1 MKVNKQKILSA
12 VLAAAMSL
20 SCMAWPAF
28 AESSEVQTAPVQVA
42 AANQKSLTFSDV
54 PASHWAYKYVMACVS
69 HGAISGTTPAVN
81 GVGTFDP
88 NGKVTLGHFLMVLTR
103 LIAADKIDE
112 SAAGHWAMP
121 GYEAAIAVGLIYEYE
136 YDSSSATLNKV
147 LTREEMALLLT
158 RAAEISGEPLDLL
171 PGIENNIGDWEEISI
186 EKVVY
191 VMRAYS
197 SGLLTGVNKQGDFN
211 PKGNMTRAEMATV
224 VCRLMNY
231 YPRAEVVVQD
241 PYLYISDEGYTKGML
256 LPKVSREYEL
266 KALGATKIGE
276 DSKGVYIIF
285 TAPELPAVIA
295 DDFTF
300 AFSSHLYKSNGD
312 YFADPIWPFLKS
324 GESTQRLYFKKY
336 TGGKVTKKDIG
347 SMGIGVYIYA
357 NGDVSR
363 HMFVR
368 SIDSDYPTTA
378 NGVWYDGA
386 YDYMEF
392 DSSAVWAG
400 LGI

>member
-1 MKVNKQKILSA
+1 M
-12 VLAAAMSL
+12 
-20 SCMAWPAF
+20 
-28 AESSEVQTAPVQVA
+28 
-42 AANQKSLTFSDV
+42 
-54 PASHWAYKYVMACVS
+54 
-69 HGAISGTTPAVN
+69 
-81 GVGTFDP
+81 
-88 NGKVTLGHFLMVLTR
+88 
-103 LIAADKIDE
+103 
-112 SAAGHWAMP
+112 
-121 GYEAAIAVGLIYEYE
+121 
-136 YDSSSATLNKV
+136 
-147 LTREEMALLLT
+147 
-158 RAAEISGEPLDLL
+158 
-171 PGIENNIGDWEEISI
+171 
-186 EKVVY
+186 
-191 VMRAYS
+191 
-197 SGLLTGVNKQGDFN
+197 
-211 PKGNMTRAEMATV
+211 
-224 VCRLMNY
+224 
-231 YPRAEVVVQD
+231 
-241 PYLYISDEGYTKGML
+241 
-256 LPKVSREYEL
+256 
-266 KALGATKIGE
+266 
-276 DSKGVYIIF
+276 
-285 TAPELPAVIA
+285 IA

-324 GESTQRLYFKKY
+324 GESTQKLYFKKY